1 MNIDYEKKALCH
13 AENIGVYEYKVNG
26 KYMEYWSFYDG
37 EGWYFVR
44 IDLDE
49 MREVFRGANIPW
61 NGDKVNGIPA
71 FLKTETGATLYN
83 YMIG

>member
-1 MNIDYEKKALCH
+1 MTIDYEEKALRR
-13 AENIGVYEYKVNG
+13 AENIGLYEYKVNG
-26 KYMEYWSFYDG
+26 KYMEYWSFYDS

-61 NGDKVNGIPA
+61 NGDKKHGIPA
-71 FLKTETGATLYN
+71 FLISKTGGLLYN
-83 YMIG
+83 YNIG